1 MVQMDLILATAG
13 FDYMI
18 RLWSPHNATCFKK
31 LGHRDSQVCFCYIDK
46 SENESQNEL
55 R

>member
-31 LGHRDSQVCFCYIDK
+31 LGHRDSQVFNFAVIFL
-46 SENESQNEL
+46 NFI
-55 R
+55 